1 MSEEKEDQKIK
12 KLGIWAV
19 SNAVLS
25 WGCMLGVLPLAP
37 WVWFPVLAIAAVTS
51 VLSRKTALGKVAIV
65 LLILESPAYFV
76 VHTIVVGPQ
85 VPSL

>member
-1 MSEEKEDQKIK
+1 MSEEKENQKTK
-12 KLGIWAV
+12 KLGMWAL

-51 VLSRKTALGKVAIV
+51 VLSRKTALGKVSIV
-65 LLILESPAYFV
+65 LLILEIPAYLV
-76 VHTIVVGPQ
+76 VHTVLVAP
-85 VPSL
+85 PL

>member
-1 MSEEKEDQKIK
+1 MSEEKENQKTK
-12 KLGIWAV
+12 KLGMWAL

-51 VLSRKTALGKVAIV
+51 VLSRKTALGKVAII
-65 LLILESPAYFV
+65 LLILEIPAYFV
-76 VHTIVVGPQ
+76 VHTIVVGP
-85 VPSL
+85 SL

>member
-1 MSEEKEDQKIK
+1 MSEEKENQKTN
-12 KLGIWAV
+12 KLGMWAL

-65 LLILESPAYFV
+65 LLILEIPAYFV
-76 VHTIVVGPQ
+76 VHTIVVGP
-85 VPSL
+85 SL

>member
-1 MSEEKEDQKIK
+1 MSEEKENQKTK
-12 KLGIWAV
+12 KLGMWAL

-25 WGCMLGVLPLAP
+25 WGCMLGVLPLAA

-65 LLILESPAYFV
+65 LLILEIPAYLV
-76 VHTIVVGPQ
+76 IHSVQLAPQ
-85 VPSL
+85 NL

>member
-1 MSEEKEDQKIK
+1 
-12 KLGIWAV
+12 
-19 SNAVLS
+19 
-25 WGCMLGVLPLAP
+25 MLGVLPLAP

-65 LLILESPAYFV
+65 LLILEIPAYFV

>member
-1 MSEEKEDQKIK
+1 MSEEKEDQKTK
-12 KLGIWAV
+12 KLGIIALAT
-19 SNAVLS
+19 AVLS

-65 LLILESPAYFV
+65 LLILEIPAYLV

>member
-1 MSEEKEDQKIK
+1 MSEEKEDQKTK
-12 KLGIWAV
+12 KLGMWAL
-19 SNAVLS
+19 SNAVIS

-65 LLILESPAYFV
+65 LLILEIPGYLALHTFSIAPA
-76 VHTIVVGPQ
+76 
-85 VPSL
+85 S

>member
-1 MSEEKEDQKIK
+1 MSEGKEDQKTK

-51 VLSRKTALGKVAIV
+51 VLSRKTALGKVSIV
-65 LLILESPAYFV
+65 LLILEIPAYIV
-76 VHTIVVGPQ
+76 VHSVLVAP
-85 VPSL
+85 PL